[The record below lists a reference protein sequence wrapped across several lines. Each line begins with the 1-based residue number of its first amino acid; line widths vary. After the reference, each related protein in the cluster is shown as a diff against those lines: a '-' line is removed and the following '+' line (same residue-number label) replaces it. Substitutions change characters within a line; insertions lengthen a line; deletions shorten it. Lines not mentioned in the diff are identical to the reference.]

1 MKIRRLVAMSLIG
14 LTCVVVAPT
23 QSIAAD
29 DCPVI
34 DYSSL
39 YLEKAPAANFKN
51 SSAVRVITWSSNE
64 VSLDTDA
71 ISTQFSTTEQAWLQE
86 VFDSYGEIL
95 DSVAFQKITTPYTA
109 NIVIGYTLLSKGI
122 IPTETTGGNFG
133 IWKFT
138 AALQSAVIQLLDPK
152 LRPKRM
158 ISSDTRATFIGEVQN
173 EIANVLG
180 MPDVNS
186 RTQKRSLVTIYDTN
200 QLAAY
205 GQTKI
210 NDYDAAIMRQLYGE
224 STCKSLY
231 STAARAANLAADKI
245 AGEKSLQTTTST
257 TTATTVATSTT
268 KATSISCVKGK
279 TVKKVTAIK
288 PVCPA
293 CYKKK

>member
-1 MKIRRLVAMSLIG
+1 MNLRSVIAMSLVT
-14 LTCVVVAPT
+14 LTCLVALPT
-23 QSIAAD
+23 QLVAAD
-29 DCPVI
+29 NCPVI
-34 DYSSL
+34 DYATL
-39 YLEKAPAANFKN
+39 NLEKAPTANFKN
-51 SSAVRVITWSSNE
+51 SSAVRVITWSSTE

-71 ISTQFSTTEQAWLQE
+71 VSTQFSTTEQASLQE

-133 IWKFT
+133 IWKFN
-138 AALQSAVIQLLDPK
+138 AAQQSAVIQLLDPK

-180 MPDVNS
+180 VPDVDS
-186 RTQKRSLVTIYDTN
+186 RTQKRSLITIYDTN
-200 QLAAY
+200 QLASY

-224 STCKSLY
+224 STCSSLY
-231 STAARAANLAADKI
+231 TAAARATNLAADKV
-245 AGEKSLQTTTST
+245 AGEKLLQSTTTTTTST
-257 TTATTVATSTT
+257 TVAKTTAKTT
-268 KATSISCVKGK
+268 ISCVKGK
-279 TVKKVTAIK
+279 TVKKVTAIN

-293 CYKKK
+293 GYKKR

>member
-1 MKIRRLVAMSLIG
+1 MSLIG

-23 QSIAAD
+23 QSLAAD

-39 YLEKAPAANFKN
+39 YLDKAPAANWKN
-51 SSAVRVITWSSNE
+51 GSAVRVITWSSNE
-64 VSLDTDA
+64 VSIETDA
-71 ISTQFSTTEQAWLQE
+71 VSVQFSASEQAWLQE
-86 VFDSYGEIL
+86 AFDSYGEIL
-95 DSVAFQKITTPYTA
+95 DSVAFQKITTPNTA

-138 AALQSAVIQLLDPK
+138 AALQKALVQLLDPK

-158 ISSDTRATFIGEVQN
+158 NSSDTRTTFIGEVQN

-200 QLAAY
+200 QLAVY

-224 STCKSLY
+224 STCNSLY

-245 AGEKSLQTTTST
+245 AGEKLYPSPVTTTLT
-257 TTATTVATSTT
+257 TISATPA
-268 KATSISCVKGK
+268 KKTSISCVKGK

-288 PVCPA
+288 PVCPTG
-293 CYKKK
+293 YKKK